1 MSRKEDLVFCKIA
14 IANGLLTQ
22 EAAQKALAFCDK
34 REIETGR
41 RPLIGAVLTKYKLL
55 RNEDVRKI
63 TAAVEK
69 RLGTPTRAQLRAAP
83 AGRKG
88 ARRAASKLDPRSKPA
103 RPIDPQTLWLGIGGM
118 VAFVAILGVIVA
130 LLISQGERQTKAS
143 PGASSASSA
152 PPPEPPRLPGAEAPG
167 APSAGVSKAAP
178 APKPVSRELPEGVM
192 HDLDQTLAAALDLKY
207 VDPERGLAS
216 LERAEKQ
223 LRDKGYEPPAKLL
236 ERIVELRDAVKE
248 AGGAAG
254 EAKPEGGGGGAKPE
268 GGAG

>member
-1 MSRKEDLVFCKIA
+1 MSRKEDLVFLKIA

-22 EAAQKALAFCDK
+22 DAAQKAIALCDK

-63 TAAVEK
+63 YAAVEK
-69 RLGTPTRAQLRAAP
+69 RLGTPSRAQVGAAP

-88 ARRAASKLDPRSKPA
+88 ARRRAAKLDPRSKPA

-130 LLISQGERQTKAS
+130 LLISSGERPGKAS
-143 PGASSASSA
+143 STASSGESA
-152 PPPEPPRLPGAEAPG
+152 PAPEPPKLPGAEAPG
-167 APSAGVSKAAP
+167 ATSAAVSKAAP
-178 APKPVSRELPEGVM
+178 APKPVSREIPEGVM
-192 HDLDQTLAAALDLKY
+192 LDLDQTIAAALDLKY

-216 LERAEKQ
+216 LERAEQQ
-223 LRDKGYEPPAKLL
+223 LREKGYEPPAKLL
-236 ERIVELRDAVKE
+236 ERVAELREAVKE
-248 AGGAAG
+248 AGGGAG
-254 EAKPEGGGGGAKPE
+254 EAKPGEGKPE
-268 GGAG
+268 GGSG